1 MRTKMEEEVIK
12 IVSDYLEVDNVK
24 PESHLVDDLGADDFD
39 TIEVV
44 IKVEQGLGVKIPQEV
59 GDNIKTVQDLIDA
72 VKGNQ

>member
-1 MRTKMEEEVIK
+1 MRTKMEEVIK
-12 IVSDYLEVDNVK
+12 IVSDYLQVDNVK
-24 PESHLVDDLGADDFD
+24 PESHLVDDLGADIFD

-44 IKVEQGLGVKIPQEV
+44 IKVEQGLGVKIPQDV